1 MIAQNNSSWDG
12 KEPMVKRAFAMGASA
27 AAALLVLLPGG
38 TAQAQDEASSAT
50 PYKITAVAEGLD
62 HPWNLTFMPDG
73 SILVVQLPGQIRVLR
88 DGVMAPEPI
97 AGIPEVFFKSQ
108 GGLFEVLPDPD
119 FSENGYVYLSYAHGT
134 PGENGTRVARARFDG
149 QSLSDLEVI
158 FEATPKKD
166 TPVHYGGVMSFLPD
180 GTLLV
185 AVGDG
190 FDYREQAQRLDND
203 LGKIVRI
210 NRDGSIP
217 DDNPFAGQE
226 GARPEIWSYGHRN
239 IQGLIYDDVSG
250 RVIEHEH
257 GPRGGDE
264 INIIEPGKNYGWPVI
279 TWGMDYSGAR
289 VSPYTEYEG
298 MEQPLLHW
306 TPSIAPCG
314 FTLYR
319 GAVFPQWEGDIFV
332 GALAGQHVRRVDMEN
347 GEVVAQ
353 EELFANLGK
362 RIRDVATGPDGYLY
376 LVTDGEDG
384 SVLRVA
390 PAE

>member
-1 MIAQNNSSWDG
+1 MIAQNSSSWDG
-12 KEPMVKRAFAMGASA
+12 KEPMVKRAFAIGALA
-27 AAALLVLLPGG
+27 AAALLVSLPGI
-38 TAQAQDEASSAT
+38 ARAQDEVPGDN
-50 PYKITAVAEGLD
+50 PYQITAVAEGLD

-73 SILVVQLPGQIRVLR
+73 SILVVQLPGEIRVLR
-88 DGVMAPEPI
+88 DGVLAPEPV
-97 AGIPEVFFKSQ
+97 AGVPEVFFKSQ

-119 FSENGYVYLSYAHGT
+119 FAENGYVYLSYAHGT

-166 TPVHYGGVMSFLPD
+166 TPVHYGGVMTFLPD

-210 NRDGSIP
+210 NRDGSVP
-217 DDNPFAGQE
+217 EDNPFVGRD

-239 IQGLIYDDVSG
+239 IQGLIYDDASG

-319 GAVFPQWEGDIFV
+319 GNIFPQWEGDLFV

-353 EELFANLGK
+353 EELFADLGK

-384 SVLRVA
+384 SVLRVS